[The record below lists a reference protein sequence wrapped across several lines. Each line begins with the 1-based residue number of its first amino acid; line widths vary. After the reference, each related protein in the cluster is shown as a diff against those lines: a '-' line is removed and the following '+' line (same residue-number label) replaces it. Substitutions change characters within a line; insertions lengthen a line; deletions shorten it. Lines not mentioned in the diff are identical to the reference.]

1 MKRRDFLLSSA
12 ALGSL
17 TLVDTSAATA
27 EQPTAPLATGSA
39 PPLVK
44 GGVYQAGP
52 LAQLFVDQMVVRQA
66 DNVAFTLH
74 PARKHP
80 ANPLVVADQPW
91 EGWRLEIYGNV
102 IFDQEEQL
110 FKMWYFGESP
120 AYLPGYAALYA
131 TSLDGIHWQKP
142 LVGTIEAGTIAP
154 GQHNVIAA
162 GALEPNVFKDLNET
176 DPARRYKMITYQ
188 WDGKSHAPDS
198 PTQGYHTF
206 VSPDGLHWTRHG
218 EKRICPGA
226 DVITG
231 YYDRQRK
238 LWVALAKITDVPVA
252 HGRRFFWLVTSPDFA
267 TWSEPRLVMH
277 ADARDDAGAMARIEE
292 VRSLLDV
299 PDAAELIHTEFYGTG
314 FYQAESCVLGFPW
327 IFTIN
332 NQARYG
338 NQEGPS
344 EVQLA
349 VTRDLEHWERPFR
362 IPCIER
368 GAPGEWDPGFI
379 VTQAEALRIGDEIWL
394 YYGGANFLHG
404 TPCLYLPNDPKRKTE
419 YTSSIGLAIWPLD
432 RFVSVDGPAEGGRLT
447 TVPLAFTGNRLE
459 LNVDAKPNP
468 TERDKSGTVRVELL
482 DAAQKPL
489 PGFGLSDELKVDS
502 LRHTVTWS
510 GNPDVSALQGRP
522 VSLRFHLA
530 NAELY
535 SFAFREGKA

>member
-1 MKRRDFLLSSA
+1 MKRRDFLLSTA

-17 TLVDTSAATA
+17 AVADASPAADPQAASPAAGT
-27 EQPTAPLATGSA
+27 EPV
-39 PPLVK
+39 VK
-44 GGVYQAGP
+44 GGVYQAGS
-52 LAQLFVDQMVVRQA
+52 LAQLFVDQMIVRQA

-80 ANPLVVADQPW
+80 ANPLLVADQPW

-102 IFDQEEQL
+102 IFDRDEQI
-110 FKMWYFGESP
+110 FKTYFGEAP
-120 AYLPGYAALYA
+120 AYFPGYAALYA
-131 TSLDGIHWQKP
+131 TSTDGIHWQKP
-142 LVGTIEAGTIAP
+142 LVGTIEANIP
-154 GQHNVIAA
+154 CKHNAVAA
-162 GALEPNVFKDLNET
+162 GTVEPNVVKDLA
-176 DPARRYKMITYQ
+176 DPARRYKMITYR
-188 WDGKSHAPDS
+188 WDGRPHSPDS
-198 PTQGYHTF
+198 ADQGYHTF
-206 VSPDGLHWTRHG
+206 VSPDGLHWTLHG

-252 HGRRFFWLVTSPDFA
+252 RGRRFFWLVTSPDFA

-277 ADARDDAGAMARIEE
+277 ADAKDDAGAMARIEE

-299 PDAAELIHTEFYGTG
+299 PDAPELIRTEFYGTG

-327 IFTIN
+327 IFTVN

-362 IPCIER
+362 LPCIER
-368 GAPGEWDPGFI
+368 GKPDEWDPGFI
-379 VTQAEALRIGDEIWL
+379 VTQSEALRVGDEIWL
-394 YYGGANFLHG
+394 YYTGANYLHG
-404 TPCLYLPNDPKRKTE
+404 TPCLYLPGDPQRKTK
-419 YTSSIGLAIWPLD
+419 YTGSIGLAIWPLD
-432 RFVSVDGPAEGGRLT
+432 RFVSVDGPAEGGQLT
-447 TVPLAFTGNRLE
+447 TVPLAFSGNRLE
-459 LNVDAKPNP
+459 LNVNCNRGGRPG
-468 TERDKSGTVRVELL
+468 SVRVELL

-489 PGFGLSDELKVDS
+489 PGIGLSDEVKIDS

-510 GNPDVSALQGRP
+510 SNSDVSAWQGRP
-522 VSLRFHLA
+522 VSLRFHLTG
-530 NAELY
+530 AELY
-535 SFAFREGKA
+535 SFAFREATA

>member
-1 MKRRDFLLSSA
+1 MKRRDFLRSTA

-17 TLVDTSAATA
+17 ALADTAPAA
-27 EQPTAPLATGSA
+27 ERSTAPLAAGTGPLA
-39 PPLVK
+39 GAGPLVK
-44 GGVYQAGP
+44 GGVYQAGS
-52 LAQLFVDQMVVRQA
+52 LAQLFVDPLVVRQA
-66 DNVAFTLH
+66 DNVSFALH

-102 IFDQEEQL
+102 IFDRQEQL

-120 AYLPGYAALYA
+120 DYFVGNAAFYA
-131 TSLDGIHWQKP
+131 TSADGIHWNKP
-142 LVGTIEAGTIAP
+142 LVGTIEARIP
-154 GQHNVIAA
+154 GKHNAVAA
-162 GALEPNVFKDLNET
+162 GTLEPNVFKDLNEN
-176 DPARRYKMITYQ
+176 DPALRYKMITYQ

-198 PTQGYHTF
+198 PDQGYHTF

-299 PDAAELIHTEFYGTG
+299 PDAAELIHTEFYGAG
-314 FYQAESCVLGFPW
+314 FYQAESCVLAFPW

-332 NQARYG
+332 NNARYG

-344 EVQLA
+344 ELQLA

-362 IPCIER
+362 LACVER
-368 GAPGEWDPGFI
+368 GAPDAWDPGFV
-379 VTQAEALRIGDEIWL
+379 VTQGEALRVGDEIWL
-394 YYGGANFLHG
+394 YYGGGNYLHG
-404 TPCLYLPNDPKRKTE
+404 TPCCYLPDDPKRKTV

-447 TVPLAFTGNRLE
+447 TVPLAFAGNRLE
-459 LNVDAKPNP
+459 LNVN
-468 TERDKSGTVRVELL
+468 TNRRGQSGSVRVELL

-489 PGFGLSDELKVDS
+489 AGLGLSDEIKADAI
-502 LRHTVTWS
+502 RHTVTWS
-510 GNPDVSALQGRP
+510 GNPDVAQWQGQP

-530 NAELY
+530 GAELF
-535 SFAFREGKA
+535 SFAFREAKA

>member
-1 MKRRDFLLSSA
+1 MKRRDFLLSTA

-17 TLVDTSAATA
+17 TLVDTRSATA
-27 EQPTAPLATGSA
+27 EQPTAPSAAGSA

-44 GGVYQAGP
+44 GGVYQAGS

-80 ANPLVVADQPW
+80 ANPLMVADQPW

-110 FKMWYFGESP
+110 FKMWYIAEAPSVFPS
-120 AYLPGYAALYA
+120 LAALYA
-131 TSLDGIHWQKP
+131 TSLDGIRWQKP
-142 LVGTIEAGTIAP
+142 LVGTIEARIP
-154 GQHNVIAA
+154 GQHNAVAA
-162 GALEPNVFKDLNET
+162 GTVLPNVFKDTLDA
-176 DPARRYKMITYQ
+176 DPARRYKMITYH
-188 WDGKSHAPDS
+188 WDGKSVSRDNPD
-198 PTQGYHTF
+198 QGYHTY
-206 VSPDGLHWTRHG
+206 VSPDGLNWKQHS
-218 EKRICPGA
+218 EKAICPGN

-238 LWVALAKITDVPVA
+238 LWVALAKIYDVPA
-252 HGRRFFWLVTSPDFA
+252 AKGRRVFWLITSPDFQN
-267 TWSEPRLVMH
+267 WSEPQL
-277 ADARDDAGAMARIEE
+277 AIYPDARDDAGAMARLEE

-299 PDAAELIHTEFYGTG
+299 PDAPALIRTEFYGVG

-327 IFTIN
+327 VFTIN

-344 EVQLA
+344 ELQLA

-362 IPCIER
+362 FACVER
-368 GAPGEWDPGFI
+368 GEPNQWDPGFI
-379 VTQAEALRIGDEIWL
+379 VTQSEALRVGDEIWL
-394 YYGGANFLHG
+394 YYTGANYLHG
-404 TPCLYLPNDPKRKTE
+404 TPCLYRADDPKRKTE
-419 YTSSIGLAIWPLD
+419 YTGSIGLAIWPLD

-459 LNVDAKPNP
+459 LNVNASHRGQP
-468 TERDKSGTVRVELL
+468 GTVRVELL

-489 PGFGLSDELKVDS
+489 PGAGLSDEIKTDS

-510 GNPDVSALQGRP
+510 GNPDVSAFQGRP
-522 VSLRFHLA
+522 VSLRFHLTS
-530 NAELY
+530 AELY
-535 SFAFREGKA
+535 SFAFREAKA